1 MGRAVLTPRRAALPV
16 WGAYTLLM
24 LLAAVPLFS
33 TVLPPLFD
41 YPNHL
46 ARMHVLSEGGNQF
59 YAVHWEPLPNLAQ
72 DLIVPPLA
80 RLMPLDIA
88 SKLFLVA
95 IFGLITGGA
104 IWVNRVATG
113 VWRLWPLLAFLLL
126 YNRMFL
132 WGFLNYLFGIGVALA
147 GTALWL
153 ALERER
159 SWLRIL
165 ASSVVA
171 LVCYLSHVAAFG
183 FYALVII
190 GIELS
195 PAWDELRARRWPA
208 LARRKAI
215 AGAQFAIPAVLFFA
229 FWHPAAAGSTSYA
242 AFWRKADLL
251 FSVFDN
257 YDRAFDIVCFTLFL
271 GLIGWLAA
279 TRRLRLAPRLAGAAG
294 LVFAVYLLL
303 PSQIYGGSGADHRL
317 PVAMF
322 LLVIA
327 SSAAK
332 FPNRRTAAAIGVV
345 AAVLLVTRMTAIEYV
360 WLRADRIYSIDLAGI
375 DMLPRRAKLAVAY
388 PASAVNFAPVP
399 EVHLAVLAVA
409 RREAFVPTIFAN
421 KEQQPIALKPP
432 YDVLADAATPPEL
445 WDVVLAGH
453 NTPKVLQ
460 RYDFLAVTGSKPLSL
475 PPAPCLRPFFGQST
489 FEIFRIL
496 HDARCG
502 SPAG

>member
-1 MGRAVLTPRRAALPV
+1 
-16 WGAYTLLM
+16 
-24 LLAAVPLFS
+24 
-33 TVLPPLFD
+33 
-41 YPNHL
+41 
-46 ARMHVLSEGGNQF
+46 
-59 YAVHWEPLPNLAQ
+59 
-72 DLIVPPLA
+72 
-80 RLMPLDIA
+80 
-88 SKLFLVA
+88 
-95 IFGLITGGA
+95 
-104 IWVNRVATG
+104 
-113 VWRLWPLLAFLLL
+113 
-126 YNRMFL
+126 
-132 WGFLNYLFGIGVALA
+132 
-147 GTALWL
+147 
-153 ALERER
+153 
-159 SWLRIL
+159 
-165 ASSVVA
+165 
-171 LVCYLSHVAAFG
+171 
-183 FYALVII
+183 
-190 GIELS
+190 
-195 PAWDELRARRWPA
+195 
-208 LARRKAI
+208 
-215 AGAQFAIPAVLFFA
+215 
-229 FWHPAAAGSTSYA
+229 
-242 AFWRKADLL
+242 
-251 FSVFDN
+251 
-257 YDRAFDIVCFTLFL
+257 
-271 GLIGWLAA
+271 
-279 TRRLRLAPRLAGAAG
+279 LAGAAG

-345 AAVLLVTRMTAIEYV
+345 AAVLLVTRMAAIEYV
-360 WLRADRIYSIDLAGI
+360 WLRADRIYSVDLAGI

-409 RREAFVPTIFAN
+409 RREAFVPTLFAN

-432 YDVLADAATPPEL
+432 YDALADAATPPEL
-445 WDVVLAGH
+445 WDVVLAGR